1 MADAP
6 LFSVV
11 DLSVDSAIQKYAQ
24 HRLFKGKAV
33 IDSQR
38 KIMRYWVHFGIKK
51 IPKGDRRK
59 IIAQLSAVVT
69 QYSRLS
75 SMRQGLK
82 SNLRT
87 RKLVRNA
94 SADKWRGT
102 LAAKLVAIM
111 ANSKGSMKKGSSLGR
126 DKFVANKAWS
136 ANLHKAGLAPAIAG
150 AGVKYSGRLPKLK
163 TPAGSYQETILGSTA
178 SILAENFASSNGSRA
193 AGVEGLAPGAFSD
206 ALGEVQKQVVR
217 WLEQDLKAAAK
228 ETGFSLKPS

>member
-24 HRLFKGKAV
+24 HRLFRGKAL

-38 KIMRYWVHFGIKK
+38 KVMRYWVHFSIKK

-59 IIAQLSAVVT
+59 IIAQLSTVVT
-69 QYSRLS
+69 QYSNLAAA
-75 SMRQGLK
+75 QKGLK

-102 LAAKLVAIM
+102 LAAKLIAILRN
-111 ANSKGSMKKGSSLGR
+111 AKGSKLGAA
-126 DKFVANKAWS
+126 KFVANKAWS
-136 ANLHKAGLAPAIAG
+136 ANLHRAGLAPAIEG
-150 AGVKYSGRLPKLK
+150 ANVPYSGRLPKLK
-163 TPAGSYQETILGSTA
+163 TPAGSYQETILGATA
-178 SILAENFASSNGSRA
+178 SILAENFASANGSRA
-193 AGVEGLAPGAFSD
+193 AGIEGLAPGAFAD
-206 ALGEVQKQVVR
+206 ALGEVQLMVYK
-217 WLEQDLKAAAK
+217 WLQKDIRDAAK
-228 ETGFSLKPS
+228 ESGFTLKPS

>member
-24 HRLFKGKAV
+24 HRLFRGKAV

-59 IIAQLSAVVT
+59 VITQLSTVVT
-69 QYSRLS
+69 QYTRLS

-87 RKLVRNA
+87 RKLMRNA
-94 SADKWRGT
+94 AADKWRGT
-102 LAAKLVAIM
+102 LAAKLVAILKH
-111 ANSKGSMKKGSSLGR
+111 AKGSKLSPAR
-126 DKFVANKAWS
+126 YVAAKAWS
-136 ANLHKAGLAPAIAG
+136 TNLHRAGLAPAIEG
-150 AGVKYSGRLPKLK
+150 AGVPYSGRPPRLK
-163 TPAGSYQETILGSTA
+163 TPAGSYQETVLGATA

-193 AGVEGLAPGAFSD
+193 AGVEGLAPGAFAD
-206 ALGEVQKQVVR
+206 ALGEVQNLVFR
-217 WLEQDLKAAAK
+217 WLQKDVREAAK
-228 ETGFSLKPS
+228 ETGFTLKPTSS

>member
-11 DLSVDSAIQKYAQ
+11 DLSVESAIQKYAQ

-38 KIMRYWVHFGIKK
+38 KIMRIWVHFGIKK

-69 QYSRLS
+69 QYTRLS

-102 LAAKLVAIM
+102 LAAKLIAIM
-111 ANSKGSMKKGSSLGR
+111 RNAKGSKLSPAKY
-126 DKFVANKAWS
+126 VANKAWS
-136 ANLHKAGLAPAIAG
+136 ANLHRAGLAPAIEG
-150 AGVKYSGRLPKLK
+150 AQVPYSGRLPKLK
-163 TPAGSYQETILGSTA
+163 TPAGSYQETVLGATA
-178 SILAENFASSNGSRA
+178 SILAENFASANGSRA
-193 AGVEGLAPGAFSD
+193 AGVEGLAPGAFAD
-206 ALGEVQKQVVR
+206 ALGEVQLLVYK
-217 WLEQDLKAAAK
+217 WLEKDIKAAAK
-228 ETGFSLKPS
+228 ESGFRLKPTTT